1 MDVNRKCGL
10 DDIKFVLLRFFTLMA
25 AIWLQIWAKPPL
37 QDVEKS
43 TSGWRA
49 SFENAFLYKLPNQ
62 FKEPFV
68 KYCGTSI

>member
-1 MDVNRKCGL
+1 
-10 DDIKFVLLRFFTLMA
+10 MA

-37 QDVEKS
+37 QNVEKS

-62 FKEPFV
+62 FKEPSV